1 MRCPYCTAD
10 DSRVVDSRTVD
21 DGIRRRRECG
31 GCGARFTTYERVE
44 PVGVLVVKRD
54 GRREPFSR
62 EKLLAGV
69 RRACEK
75 RPLAAGAVEALVD
88 AAELAVFERGAAEVA
103 SSLVGEIVVE
113 RLRALD
119 QIAYVRFASVYR
131 HFEDLGSMREALDE
145 LESAPP
151 VRLLPAGRRPSRRPI
166 PLARRRA
173 EPEPAR

>member
-1 MRCPYCTAD
+1 MRCPYCSAE
-10 DSRVVDSRTVD
+10 DSRVVDSRSVD
-21 DGIRRRRECG
+21 GGIRRRRECG
-31 GCGARFTTYERVE
+31 GCGARFTSHERVE

-54 GRREPFSR
+54 GRREPFAR

-88 AAELAVFERGAAEVA
+88 AVEAAIYERGAAEVA
-103 SSLVGEIVVE
+103 SGAVGELVVE
-113 RLRALD
+113 RLRSLD

-131 HFEDLGSMREALDE
+131 AFEDVGSLREALDE
-145 LESAPP
+145 LEAGQP
-151 VRLLPAGRRPSRRPI
+151 VRLLAAVRRPSRRPI

-173 EPEPAR
+173 KPGPAR